1 MQHPWLDAAGTVK
14 GHADLNQWT
23 AHSDLGRIG
32 MSLLEATLIRSQT
45 HHVVVVV
52 VIVSEI
58 VNELR
63 RAAAS
68 ALASRSP
75 VANASPSR
83 AQAAPSKAAAQAG
96 VKLSQPSIYPYPNN
110 TQQQIQ
116 QLQQQQQQQQE
127 VDRLPRAQMPAI
139 PSIYPELEELS
150 CVLLR

>member
-1 MQHPWLDAAGTVK
+1 MYM
-14 GHADLNQWT
+14 
-23 AHSDLGRIG
+23 R
-32 MSLLEATLIRSQT
+32 
-45 HHVVVVV
+45 

-83 AQAAPSKAAAQAG
+83 AAAAPSKASAQAG

-116 QLQQQQQQQQE
+116 QLQQQQQQE

-150 CVLLR
+150 CVFLAVIREVDFSTY